1 MFERVETG
9 RLVLRK
15 PERNDVQA
23 IFTRYAND
31 VEVTR
36 LLAWPRHTSLRATTA
51 FLDFSDAQWSRWP
64 VGPYLIESRQGK
76 HVLGGTGLAFE
87 SAECAATGY
96 VIAKDSWGKGY
107 ATEALKTVVEI
118 ARKTGI
124 RRLCALC
131 HPENIASE
139 HVLRKCGFEFEG
151 VLPMHSAFPNLD
163 PDTLCDVLSYAMS
176 FNLNE

>member
-1 MFERVETG
+1 MFERVETS

-15 PERNDVQA
+15 PERYDAEA
-23 IFTRYAND
+23 IFARYAND

-36 LLAWPRHTSLRATTA
+36 LLAWPRHTSLRATAA
-51 FLDFSDAQWSRWP
+51 FLDFSDAEWSRWP

-76 HVLGGTGLAFE
+76 HLLGGTGLAFE
-87 SAECAATGY
+87 SSECAGTGY

-107 ATEALKTVVEI
+107 ATEALRTVVEI

-124 RRLCALC
+124 QRLYALC

-139 HVLRKCGFEFEG
+139 RVLRKCGFEYEG
-151 VLPMHSAFPNLD
+151 VLRMHSAFPNLS
-163 PDTLCDVLSYAMS
+163 PGNLCDVLSYGMS
-176 FNLNE
+176 FKVNE